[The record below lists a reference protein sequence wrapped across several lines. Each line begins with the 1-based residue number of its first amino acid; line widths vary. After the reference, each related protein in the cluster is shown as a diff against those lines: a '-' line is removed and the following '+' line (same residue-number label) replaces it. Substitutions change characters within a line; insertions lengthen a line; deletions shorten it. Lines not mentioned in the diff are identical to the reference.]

1 MIFKRISA
9 VFLTLF
15 VIASFAKAQDDE
27 PIRIETNLVS
37 VGVVVKDKNG
47 NYVKDLKKE
56 AFEIFDNNDRRQVE
70 FFSAEDAPVSYGIIY
85 DLHPTTS
92 ERTKTV
98 LESLK
103 KFTSELREKDDFFT
117 VVFNERGSLNL
128 DFVPSVEQIEKHLSL
143 DEKDKPKSLYDAI
156 YIAGQ
161 KIRTRENAKKT
172 LIIISDG
179 KDHNSHHTYDTL
191 KNQLRSFNV
200 QIYSIFLDD
209 KEKWGFSDISLE
221 RQRRAIDFDNPNLE
235 RAAIAELSDKSGG
248 NTRTPF
254 LQNTA
259 ELLRIYNQ
267 IASEMHGQYSIGFY
281 PNEIDGKWHKINVK
295 VRPENQDKKLKLT
308 YRKGYQ
314 SVSPKSK

>member
-1 MIFKRISA
+1 MIFRKLCA

-15 VIASFAKAQDDE
+15 VLASFAKAQDEE

-47 NYVKDLKKE
+47 NYVKDLNKE

-92 ERTKTV
+92 ERTKTI

-117 VVFNERGSLNL
+117 LVFNERGSLNL
-128 DFVPSVEQIEKHLSL
+128 DFVPSVEQVEKHLSL

-179 KDHNSHHTYDTL
+179 KDHNSHHTYATL

-209 KEKWGFSDISLE
+209 GEKWGFSDISLE

-235 RAAIAELSDKSGG
+235 RAAIAEFPTKAAAI
-248 NTRTPF
+248 RERRFCKIP
-254 LQNTA
+254 QN
-259 ELLRIYNQ
+259 
-267 IASEMHGQYSIGFY
+267 F
-281 PNEIDGKWHKINVK
+281 
-295 VRPENQDKKLKLT
+295 
-308 YRKGYQ
+308 
-314 SVSPKSK
+314 